1 MLRRQS
7 ARESAARTYARA
19 LPIVPVRARG
29 LTIEGADGR
38 RYLDCLSGAGTLAL
52 GHNHPVV
59 LEAIRKVLDSG
70 APLHVLDLATP
81 VKDAFVTELFRTLP
95 PGLADHARVQFCG
108 PAGTDAVEA
117 ALTLVRAATG
127 RTGVLAFTG
136 AYHGLT
142 AGSLEASGGA
152 HDVRVARLPYPQDY
166 RCPFGVGGERGAELG
181 ARWAESLLDDPKSG
195 VRHPAGMILE
205 PVQGEGGVI
214 PAPDR
219 WMRRMRQITAER
231 SIPLIADEVQ
241 TGVGRT
247 GAFWAVEH
255 SGIVPDVMVMS
266 KAIGGSLPL
275 AVIVYRDALDV
286 WQPGAHAGT
295 FRGNQ
300 LAMAAGTATLAY
312 VRENRL
318 AERAATLGSRMLG
331 QLRSLARDFPCMGDV
346 RGRGLMIGVE
356 MVDPEGASGP
366 GPIGVQRAAT
376 QAGDERG
383 ATADGAHAHDVDP
396 RPALPSAPALAA
408 AVRRECLRRGLIV
421 ELGGR
426 HASVVRLLPP
436 LTITDEQATAVL
448 DRLADAM
455 AAASRSPRPSLSP
468 HRSQGRG
475 QSLSTSRSRSRSRSR
490 RMSDQR
496 NPQPGSGSGPGSGSE
511 SGSQS
516 GAESGPESGAESG
529 SQSESGP
536 EFKSEPEPES
546 ESGSGSGSESG
557 LRPPGRPADERQH
570 RSENRAEPEPRY
582 RLQGRGQNRPEPRAQ
597 GQSPNLPEQESQ
609 PELQGEGK
617 DRPKP
622 QAQGQPP
629 PQRQGQTSNRSE
641 QEFQRQLQGQGQG
654 QGQGQTHTRPGHEP
668 EQESQPRLQG
678 QGQTHTRPE
687 REPEHESQRQSQD
700 PGQGRSSWPPG
711 TDRRRGGHAEWAG

>member
-1 MLRRQS
+1 MSRTGGRTAYEGILWRQS

-70 APLHVLDLATP
+70 APLQVLDLATP
-81 VKDAFVTELFRTLP
+81 VKDAFITELFRTLP

-117 ALTLVRAATG
+117 ALKLVRAATG

-136 AYHGLT
+136 AYHGMT

-152 HDVRVARLPYPQDY
+152 FDVRVARLPYPQDY
-166 RCPFGVGGERGAELG
+166 RCPFGVGGERGAELA
-181 ARWAESLLDDPKSG
+181 ARWTESVLDDPKSG
-195 VRHPAGMILE
+195 VKRPAGMILE

-214 PAPDR
+214 PAPDA

-255 SGIVPDVMVMS
+255 SGVVPDVMVLS

-275 AVIVYRDALDV
+275 AVVVYRDALDV

-312 VRENRL
+312 VRENGL
-318 AERAATLGSRMLG
+318 AERSAVLGGRMLG
-331 QLRSLARDFPCMGDV
+331 QLRRLAEDFPCMGDV

-356 MVDPEGASGP
+356 MVDPEADSPVGGNGAPPGSARAGDGP
-366 GPIGVQRAAT
+366 GAW
-376 QAGDERG
+376 
-383 ATADGAHAHDVDP
+383 ADGVDALDATPHRPPRSAPGHAP
-396 RPALPSAPALAA
+396 RPAAPVLAA

-426 HASVVRLLPP
+426 HAGVVRLLPP
-436 LTITDEQATAVL
+436 LTITDEQVTAVL

-455 AAASRSPRPSLSP
+455 AAVSRNHHIPGADRRPHAQP
-468 HRSQGRG
+468 THHQG
-475 QSLSTSRSRSRSRSR
+475 
-490 RMSDQR
+490 
-496 NPQPGSGSGPGSGSE
+496 
-511 SGSQS
+511 
-516 GAESGPESGAESG
+516 
-529 SQSESGP
+529 
-536 EFKSEPEPES
+536 
-546 ESGSGSGSESG
+546 
-557 LRPPGRPADERQH
+557 
-570 RSENRAEPEPRY
+570 
-582 RLQGRGQNRPEPRAQ
+582 Q
-597 GQSPNLPEQESQ
+597 GQSPS
-609 PELQGEGK
+609 
-617 DRPKP
+617 
-622 QAQGQPP
+622 QGQSPG
-629 PQRQGQTSNRSE
+629 QGQGQSPGQSPS
-641 QEFQRQLQGQGQG
+641 QGQGQG
-654 QGQGQTHTRPGHEP
+654 LSQGR
-668 EQESQPRLQG
+668 QPRADEFQVD
-678 QGQTHTRPE
+678 HAHRTR
-687 REPEHESQRQSQD
+687 
-700 PGQGRSSWPPG
+700 
-711 TDRRRGGHAEWAG
+711 